1 MSDNDCIV
9 FFNHYWLQKSEFFDR
24 IRNSVDLIFSM
35 NFVVEFIGNQLF
47 NLNFFN
53 FHLVWFFWNKAPNRS
68 FFACNLFGWMF
79 QDHRM
84 FHAFSRQA
92 VGLFWFIVLQWIKTN
107 YQHKCFLFFKYST
120 HSEYI
125 LISSSSSGVD
135 ILYGFLSNIISSTF
149 SIQYCWIIR
158 RVYII

>member
-1 MSDNDCIV
+1 MIV
-9 FFNHYWLQKSEFFDR
+9 LSFSITIGCKNQNSLIEFAILLIWSSQWILLLNSYGINFSIWTSSIFILFGFFEIKRRTE
-24 IRNSVDLIFSM
+24 VFS
-35 NFVVEFIGNQLF
+35 L
-47 NLNFFN
+47 
-53 FHLVWFFWNKAPNRS
+53 AT
-68 FFACNLFGWMF
+68 LFGWMF

-135 ILYGFLSNIISSTF
+135 ILYGFLSNIISSIF